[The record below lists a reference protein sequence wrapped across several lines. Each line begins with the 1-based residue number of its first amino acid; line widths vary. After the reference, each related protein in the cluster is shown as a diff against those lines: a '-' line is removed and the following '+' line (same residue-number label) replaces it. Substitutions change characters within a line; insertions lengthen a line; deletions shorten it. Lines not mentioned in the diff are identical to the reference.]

1 MRWRYVLKMLA
12 RSRSVRFAMSA
23 ADARRSATLA
33 KLRWHGRDVFY
44 RPGTSDA
51 SIIYQHLVRS
61 GAKAEYFLPPA
72 LAPQVIVDIGSNI
85 GASILYFR
93 ELFPQAQIFGFEPH
107 PETFEV
113 LQRNVGGLERVSVF
127 NFGVGTSDTTLSLPL
142 VGGNFGGFGAKRA
155 TADGTT
161 AQVACEFRH
170 AGDALR
176 KLGIA
181 RVDLLK
187 IDCEGSELDVFRS
200 LPAGTITGC
209 KWIVGEMHD
218 ASAFEI
224 FAMLAPHFDLDL
236 RKRMFNDCF
245 RFHACNRSHAA
256 ELKGGFDVGGL
267 QI

>member
-1 MRWRYVLKMLA
+1 MRWRYVVKMLA
-12 RSRSVRFAMSA
+12 RSRSLRFAIAA
-23 ADARRSATLA
+23 ADSRRSDTLA
-33 KLRWHGRDVFY
+33 QLRWRGRDVFY

-61 GAKAEYFLPPA
+61 GVKAEYYLPPS
-72 LAPQVIVDIGSNI
+72 LAPQVIVDVGSNI

-107 PETFEV
+107 PETFAV
-113 LQRNVGGLERVSVF
+113 LQRNVDKLDRVSVF
-127 NFGVGTSDTTLSLPL
+127 NFGLGASDATLSLPL
-142 VGGNFGGFGAKRA
+142 VGGDFGGFGANRA
-155 TADGTT
+155 ASGDTT
-161 AQVACEFRH
+161 SHVHCEIRH
-170 AGDALR
+170 AGNALHE
-176 KLGIA
+176 LGIA

-200 LPAGTITGC
+200 LPADLITSC

-224 FAMLAPHFDLDL
+224 LAMLAPHFDLDL

-245 RFHACNRSHAA
+245 RFHGCNRDHARM
-256 ELKGGFDVGGL
+256 LRGGFDVGGL